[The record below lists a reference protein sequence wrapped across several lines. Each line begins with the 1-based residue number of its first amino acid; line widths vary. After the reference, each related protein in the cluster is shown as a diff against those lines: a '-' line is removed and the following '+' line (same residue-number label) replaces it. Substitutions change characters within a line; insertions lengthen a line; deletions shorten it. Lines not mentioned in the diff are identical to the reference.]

1 MGSRYLLLIT
11 ALVAFSADATVT
23 SQEPRGS
30 LCGRVVAV
38 SCTGPSSQVT
48 LQLALPWGGP
58 TKRLVIPANLR
69 PQFGPRI
76 EDLYELR
83 SVCVSSDL
91 VAANNGPLQIKG
103 LGQIVTTDPPL
114 PAHLPNE
121 ISRTCDPDV
130 TLPTRVKDVKPF
142 FTADAM
148 RAKVNGSVFL
158 QGIVDRNGVVGAV
171 VIVQSLEPS
180 LDVSAREAF
189 EQWQFRPATR
199 AGEPVPMVVSVQMA
213 FTAR

>member
-1 MGSRYLLLIT
+1 MRSRYLLLIT

-48 LQLALPWGGP
+48 LQLALPWGGSP
-58 TKRLVIPANLR
+58 TRLVIPANLR
-69 PQFGPRI
+69 PLFGPRI
-76 EDLYELR
+76 EDLYDLR

-103 LGQIVTTDPPL
+103 PGQIVTTGPPL
-114 PAHLPNE
+114 LVHPSNE
-121 ISRTCDPDV
+121 VARTCDPDV
-130 TLPTRVKDVKPF
+130 TLPTLVKDVKPL

-158 QGIVDRNGVVGAV
+158 HGIVDRNGAVGAV

-180 LDVSAREAF
+180 LDVAAREAF
-189 EQWQFRPATR
+189 EHWQFRPATR
-199 AGEPVPMVVSVQMA
+199 AGEPVAIALSVQLS
-213 FTAR
+213 FTTR